1 MIEWGGIWRQ
11 QEDSRTGKIP
21 LTTFFDFCFF
31 FFSEI
36 LYLHKIG
43 ESTNTLLRRQNHY
56 STFSLNTGRYIDA
69 KHRGL
74 RYLHDQKKKNIY
86 IYSIRKAGDKR
97 TKYLLY
103 RITFP

>member
-1 MIEWGGIWRQ
+1 MFGPYAEANVKDRSIRLFLQ
-11 QEDSRTGKIP
+11 QDRVGRHVEADRKIVE
-21 LTTFFDFCFF
+21 LERFHIQFF

-56 STFSLNTGRYIDA
+56 NTFSLNTGRIIDA

-74 RYLHDQKKKNIY
+74 RYSHGKIINKK
-86 IYSIRKAGDKR
+86 
-97 TKYLLY
+97 
-103 RITFP
+103 